1 MDKVFVKFKRQL
13 AAIFRVSALFLLLG
27 ASVPFIA
34 ACGGGIA
41 PIDITDLERP
51 YTVYDN
57 QPPPVWLGPLWPE
70 ANYVIRDRT
79 QFRAA
84 WDAREFYQGR
94 PHPLP
99 DVDFSKYMLVGISKG
114 GTLSCRGVRITRVHQ
129 VGEELVVDSQL
140 VNFGAANGPCAFDWV
155 ASIDFVQ
162 IPQNDLFVRFTE
174 TLPVTK

>member
-1 MDKVFVKFKRQL
+1 MNQVFLKFVRQF
-13 AAIFRVSALFLLLG
+13 AAIFRLSAVMLVG
-27 ASVPFIA
+27 ALVPFIA
-34 ACGGGIA
+34 ACGGGNP

-51 YTVYDN
+51 YTLYGN
-57 QPPPVWLGPLWPE
+57 LPPPEWFEPLWPE
-70 ANYVIRDRT
+70 ANYVIRNRT

-114 GTLSCRGVRITRVHQ
+114 GDLSCRGVRITHVHQ

-140 VNFGAANGPCAFDWV
+140 VRFGAANGPCLFDWV
-155 ASIDFVQ
+155 ATIDFVL
-162 IPQNDLFVRFTE
+162 IPQNELSVRFTQ
-174 TLPVTK
+174 TLPVVK